1 MKIRFQLLQKQLKTD
16 FFLRQFFVF
25 LPVLGGC

>member
-1 MKIRFQLLQKQLKTD
+1 MKIRFQLLQKQLKMD
-16 FFLRQFFVF
+16 FLRQFFVF